1 MQTSIFAE
9 AALEAKSARDCSEK
23 QYFEGRPKP
32 KNEKPIG
39 TKSDKCQ
46 KRWAKESSFEGL
58 RGPKSEFLKAKCLE
72 PFFKNVLPTEG
83 GEHIFEKKCEI
94 KKPQG
99 KCKQNGILKL
109 AFLMQIQVGS
119 DFGRVHVQK

>member
-1 MQTSIFAE
+1 MYKKKTDDAQQKWITSVLQTSIFAE

-46 KRWAKESSFEGL
+46 KSEPKNRHL
-58 RGPKSEFLKAKCLE
+58 RAWG
-72 PFFKNVLPTEG
+72 
-83 GEHIFEKKCEI
+83 I
-94 KKPQG
+94 KKVNFRR
-99 KCKQNGILKL
+99 QN
-109 AFLMQIQVGS
+109 A
-119 DFGRVHVQK
+119 

>member
-1 MQTSIFAE
+1 MQKKMEISGVMQTSIFAE

-46 KRWAKESSFEGL
+46 KSKPKSRHL
-58 RGPKSEFLKAKCLE
+58 RVLRVPKSEFLKAKCLE
-72 PFFKNVLPTEG
+72 PFFNNVLPT
-83 GEHIFEKKCEI
+83 
-94 KKPQG
+94 
-99 KCKQNGILKL
+99 
-109 AFLMQIQVGS
+109 
-119 DFGRVHVQK
+119 